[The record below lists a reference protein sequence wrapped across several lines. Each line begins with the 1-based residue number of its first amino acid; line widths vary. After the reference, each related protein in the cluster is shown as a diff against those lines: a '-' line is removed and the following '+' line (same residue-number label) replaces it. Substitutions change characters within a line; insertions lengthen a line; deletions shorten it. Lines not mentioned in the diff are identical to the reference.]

1 VGKTISTGWV
11 DDGWME
17 NKRFPSLC
25 LTLPFFPILE
35 KGSEGGDYGFKVRCR
50 TYRHSMFFLFFLYIS
65 LVFFMVVVVVVVVV
79 VRALCDVP
87 AG

>member
-1 VGKTISTGWV
+1 M
-11 DDGWME
+11 D

-50 TYRHSMFFLFFLYIS
+50 TYRHSY
-65 LVFFMVVVVVVVVV
+65 VFFVFFFISFSFSLWWWWWLLLLGHYVMFRLVSVKRVTLLLGVEK
-79 VRALCDVP
+79 
-87 AG
+87 